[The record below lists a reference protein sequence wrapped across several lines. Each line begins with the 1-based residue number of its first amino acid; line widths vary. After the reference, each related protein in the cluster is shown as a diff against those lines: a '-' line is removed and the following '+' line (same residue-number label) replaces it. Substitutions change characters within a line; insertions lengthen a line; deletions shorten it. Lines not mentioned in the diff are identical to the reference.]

1 MNRTRT
7 LDEAAA
13 LAAVRRTRVERDA
26 AEVRHF
32 CEILDWCLLHV
43 IDDPSDPD
51 EAGATWGDSPV
62 LLAGEGAPQV
72 SEFCVYDL
80 GAALGISLD
89 AVRTLVG
96 ETLEIAF
103 RLPRIWYRVQA
114 GT

>member
-1 MNRTRT
+1 MHRTRT

-13 LAAVRRTRVERDA
+13 LAAVRRTRAERDA

-32 CEILDWCLLHV
+32 HEVLDWCLLHV
-43 IDDPSDPD
+43 VEDPSED
-51 EAGATWGDSPV
+51 GATWGDSPV